1 MKFNEKLLE
10 LRKQKGWS
18 QEEVGE
24 KINVSRQTIS
34 KYESG
39 LSTPEMDKLIELAK
53 VFEISSLLTAK
64 EVSFFIAPRGR
75 LTFLA
80 NCGL

>member
-39 LSTPEMDKLIELAK
+39 LSTPEMDKLIDLAK
-53 VFEISSLLTAK
+53 VFEISID
-64 EVSFFIAPRGR
+64 VSRWRKKYYNTRGKKQK
-75 LTFLA
+75 
-80 NCGL
+80 

>member
-53 VFEISSLLTAK
+53 VFEISIDELVGEEKNTIIPEEKNKSKK
-64 EVSFFIAPRGR
+64 EK
-75 LTFLA
+75 
-80 NCGL
+80 